1 MSRFIWI
8 KASFWFRQAAV
19 ERDEQPSVPF
29 LELAGSSRSTLVSS
43 VKPRDKPGLGNI
55 YTLPLRPTKPGGR
68 VGTWFECARNV
79 SPMELCFLDISRI
92 LSLLVRE
99 AARNASKSF
108 VSIFIFLKN
117 FYFLIPSF
125 WGGTRSKNIFSE
137 YIKVIRFIFGRE
149 I

>member
-43 VKPRDKPGLGNI
+43 VKPRDKPGLGNT
-55 YTLPLRPTKPGGR
+55 YTLPLRPTKPGDEWER
-68 VGTWFECARNV
+68 DSNVLGTCRQWSSV
-79 SPMELCFLDISRI
+79 SRI

-99 AARNASKSF
+99 TARNASKSF